1 MPGGLPSSRRG
12 SLFVLLDF
20 QWLYL
25 RCTEERCP
33 VGLAVSLTAV
43 DQHRL
48 KQSFCAMLYHV
59 PGGFP
64 ACPCVHRLGHTGGLL
79 GFCQL
84 VRTLLQDFLGV
95 SFGAYDIAGVLY
107 FLLNI
112 PLLMIGYRNLGRGLA
127 VRTIIC
133 TVSYSVFYSIIP
145 IPTQPIVD
153 DYLTACLLGGILTGI
168 GSGIVLTCGGSGGG
182 LDVLGL
188 IMSKRDSA
196 FTVGKF
202 ALGFNA
208 LLYTAILI
216 LFDPEVA
223 IYSVIYNF
231 ANSMILD
238 RMHQQNVTVQALIF
252 TREDESVLADFIIKQ
267 LGRSVTY
274 WDGVG
279 AYTKDDVRVLCV
291 CLSKYEIEELLHM
304 VHSVDPHAFL
314 TVQEG
319 VRVFGN
325 FPRKLG

>member
-1 MPGGLPSSRRG
+1 M
-12 SLFVLLDF
+12 
-20 QWLYL
+20 LYTTLHNRIL
-25 RCTEERCP
+25 RL
-33 VGLAVSLTAV
+33 VLAVLGELIAAAALNLFIVPLSL
-43 DQHRL
+43 
-48 KQSFCAMLYHV
+48 Y
-59 PGGFP
+59 
-64 ACPCVHRLGHTGGLL
+64 TGGLL

-84 VRTLLQDFLGV
+84 VRTLLQEFLGA

-153 DYLTACLLGGILTGI
+153 DYLTACLLGGIL
-168 GSGIVLTCGGSGGG
+168 
-182 LDVLGL
+182 
-188 IMSKRDSA
+188 
-196 FTVGKF
+196 
-202 ALGFNA
+202 
-208 LLYTAILI
+208 
-216 LFDPEVA
+216 
-223 IYSVIYNF
+223 
-231 ANSMILD
+231 
-238 RMHQQNVTVQALIF
+238 
-252 TREDESVLADFIIKQ
+252 
-267 LGRSVTY
+267 
-274 WDGVG
+274 GVG
-279 AYTKDDVRVLCV
+279 AYSKDDVRVLCV